1 MIKTTKDFWGNVN
14 GKDVFLFT
22 MTDDSGAKAQVT
34 NFGAV
39 VVSVIV
45 PDKQGALDD
54 VVLGYDDLDGYING
68 NSSHGA
74 VVGRYANRI
83 AGGQFT
89 LNGQVHNL
97 PKNDGD
103 NCLHGGA
110 DNYGRRIWDCVSYQ
124 NGKVVFGLH
133 SPDGDAGFPGAL
145 DITVEYGFACVE
157 SEYRLSI
164 DYHVQADRDT
174 YVNLTN
180 HAYFNLGGV
189 LASPESVLRTR
200 LTLCARRFTPVNRNL
215 IPVDVALVSGTP
227 FDFTAAK
234 PIGADIDV
242 AGGYDHNFLIDGAG
256 LRAAAFAAEPH
267 TGRTMTVLT
276 DMPAIQLYTGN
287 GLNEMG
293 KDGVRYGRYSAFC
306 LETQFTPNTPNL
318 PMSGGFPTCLT
329 TGRRADWRTVYAF
342 GTEK

>member
-1 MIKTTKDFWGNVN
+1 MIKTTKEFWGKAS
-14 GKDVFLFT
+14 GRDVFLFT
-22 MTDDSGAKAQVT
+22 MADDSGARAQVT
-34 NFGAV
+34 NFGAAII
-39 VVSVIV
+39 SLFV
-45 PDKQGALDD
+45 PDKQGALDN
-54 VVLGYDDLDGYING
+54 VVLGYDNLDGYING

-89 LNGQVHNL
+89 LNGQVFNL

-103 NCLHGGA
+103 NCLHGGP
-110 DNYGRRIWDCVSYQ
+110 DNYGRRVWDCVSERE
-124 NGKVVFGLH
+124 GRVVFGLH

-157 SEYRLSI
+157 GEYRLSI
-164 DYHVQADRDT
+164 DYHVAADRDT

-180 HAYFNLGGV
+180 HAYFNLGGAFA
-189 LASPESVLRTR
+189 LPESVLRTE
-200 LTLCARRFTPVNRNL
+200 LSLCASRFTPVNRNL

-227 FDFTAAK
+227 FDFTTAK
-234 PIGADIDV
+234 PIGADIAA

-256 LRAAAFAAEPH
+256 LRRAAFAAEPDS
-267 TGRTMTVLT
+267 GRTMTVLT

-287 GLNEMG
+287 GLNENG
-293 KDGVRYGRYSAFC
+293 KNGAHYVKYSAFC

-318 PMSGGFPTCLT
+318 PASNGFPTCLT
-329 TGRRADWRTVYAF
+329 TGCHADWRTIYTF
-342 GTEK
+342 STEK